1 MSPSFRSNSYRKK
14 LWFYEQKQQNL
25 ATTIFSKT
33 PIACTSTIARMYD
46 ISDCLSIHLPS
57 VAITVTASTNWRFNQ
72 VDGIAAKKTL
82 PEIRTAT
89 IQVCANDAL

>member
-1 MSPSFRSNSYRKK
+1 MSPSLRSNSYRNK
-14 LWFYEQKQQNL
+14 LWFYQQKQQNL

-46 ISDCLSIHLPS
+46 CQSIHL
-57 VAITVTASTNWRFNQ
+57 AITVTASTNWRFNQ

-82 PEIRTAT
+82 PEIRMAT

>member
-1 MSPSFRSNSYRKK
+1 
-14 LWFYEQKQQNL
+14 
-25 ATTIFSKT
+25 
-33 PIACTSTIARMYD
+33 MYD
-46 ISDCLSIHLPS
+46 ISDCLSIHL
-57 VAITVTASTNWRFNQ
+57 AITVTASTNWRFNQ

>member
-14 LWFYEQKQQNL
+14 LWFYQQKQQNL

-33 PIACTSTIARMYD
+33 PIACTSTITRMYD
-46 ISDCLSIHLPS
+46 ISDCLSIHL
-57 VAITVTASTNWRFNQ
+57 AITVTASTNWRFNQ

-82 PEIRTAT
+82 PEIRMAT